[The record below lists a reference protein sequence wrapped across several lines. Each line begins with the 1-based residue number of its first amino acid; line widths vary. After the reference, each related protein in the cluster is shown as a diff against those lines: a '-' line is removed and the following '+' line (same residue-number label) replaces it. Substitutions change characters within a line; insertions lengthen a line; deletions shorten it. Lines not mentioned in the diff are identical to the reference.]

1 MAKVTINKQG
11 IARMMRE
18 MQREFDKHP
27 IQVTTVADAPT
38 GLRGV
43 EGTTGPTT
51 ITYNGPVIHGG
62 AAGAQLAWNNTG
74 TVNQQQTRNEQ
85 ITPGFEALA
94 QAVVSTRQGLS
105 AVGLSEQDLQ
115 DAEAAADEVL
125 TEVTQETP
133 DPSRLRRGVAALKGL
148 LAPIAT
154 GLATGAG
161 EGAQAW
167 AQTAIEQL
175 GNAAIG

>member
-1 MAKVTINKQG
+1 MTINKRE

-18 MQREFDKHP
+18 IQREYDKHP
-27 IQVTTVADAPT
+27 IRLTTVANAPT
-38 GLRGV
+38 GLPGV
-43 EGTTGPTT
+43 ERPTGPTT

-94 QAVVSTRQGLS
+94 QAVVSTRHGLS
-105 AVGLSEQDLQ
+105 AVGLSEQDPQ
-115 DAEAAADEVL
+115 DAEATADEVL

-148 LAPIAT
+148 LAPIAA

-175 GNAAIG
+175 GNAALG